1 MDSKQLCRF
10 VHWYGQGRLASD
22 LTIRVWVQ
30 LKTGDWNF
38 GRSAAARRLVN
49 TTGQCGGS
57 GLTDYQLLAPA
68 LVTRLMLA
76 TKRRSDV
83 FLDNVHF
90 RPWVYH
96 ELNQLLLNVLARR
109 L

>member
-1 MDSKQLCRF
+1 
-10 VHWYGQGRLASD
+10 
-22 LTIRVWVQ
+22 
-30 LKTGDWNF
+30 
-38 GRSAAARRLVN
+38 
-49 TTGQCGGS
+49 
-57 GLTDYQLLAPA
+57 
-68 LVTRLMLA
+68 MLA

-96 ELNQLLLNVLARR
+96 ELNQLLLNVLAQR